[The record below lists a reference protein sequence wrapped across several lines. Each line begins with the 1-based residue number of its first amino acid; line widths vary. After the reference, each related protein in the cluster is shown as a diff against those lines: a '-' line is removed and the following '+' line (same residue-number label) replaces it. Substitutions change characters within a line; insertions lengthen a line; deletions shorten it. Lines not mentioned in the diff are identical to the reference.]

1 MLLQIVTEPGWC
13 YVVTLSATGG
23 PATAALPLHLAQL
36 QASPVSHPALGF
48 QQGSTPGAAARQLPP
63 PDALS
68 SHPSRQVDARK
79 HLQKFLTTE
88 QHNSSRLQEQPIDS
102 ALAGL
107 SLNGGADA
115 SEAARAPPAQQHED
129 ATMSQQKGG
138 DANSGVDDPLRRQDK
153 TRLEHSSQAPAH
165 ESKRQPGAAIGS
177 DESSH
182 NSAAVAQRQGPQQ
195 AKQAPQQVL
204 SCLLC
209 TVLVLHLLFRMHG

>member
-1 MLLQIVTEPGWC
+1 MQN
-13 YVVTLSATGG
+13 
-23 PATAALPLHLAQL
+23 
-36 QASPVSHPALGF
+36 F
-48 QQGSTPGAAARQLPP
+48 
-63 PDALS
+63 
-68 SHPSRQVDARK
+68 
-79 HLQKFLTTE
+79 FTTE
-88 QHNSSRLQEQPIDS
+88 QHNSSRLQEQPLDS

-107 SLNGGADA
+107 SLNGGTEAL
-115 SEAARAPPAQQHED
+115 EAARAPAQQHED

-153 TRLEHSSQAPAH
+153 TSLEHSSQAPAH

-182 NSAAVAQRQGPQQ
+182 NSAAVAQRQGSQQ
-195 AKQAPQQVL
+195 AKQAQQQVL